1 MQRILQLL
9 FLVLPTILVAQHS
22 VSGIIKDKNTNDPL
36 PFATI
41 ITDGGIGKIT
51 DADGKF
57 NIQSATPILF
67 LKISYIGYSPQ
78 KIDLLPSQKFIS
90 ILLEPSSESLNEV
103 VIIATENPA
112 LQIIRNTIANKKKN
126 NIEKAL
132 ASFKYTAYN
141 KLLVTANP
149 DSIQGTVD
157 SLFVMKN
164 NVKTFLKLDSTN
176 YEFKKEISKQHLYI
190 TEKVSEFTFDR
201 GKNKKETV
209 LATRMAGLK
218 NPIYEL
224 LALNLENFT
233 FYDEIYTLLG
243 EKYVNPL
250 ARNAL
255 KIYNYK
261 ILDTIVHPDH
271 AAYMIYFK
279 PKKEDDK
286 IGLEGVL
293 YINDESYALEKGV
306 AEIKA
311 AINIKATQTFKYQP
325 EHKVWFPDETL
336 LSLKKGKN
344 RKGLSLFGIKLD
356 VGEEAPATPNDTT
369 RVIRNNTQDISDQ
382 TYVLSKTKNFDISIN
397 EPVKIINSA
406 AVIEIDDQAATR
418 DQAFWNNYRT
428 DSITTRGLTAY
439 NVLDSIVKAENIEQI
454 LEASRTVLK
463 GFIPLGIVDF
473 DLSQLIT
480 FNNYEGFRLGLGG
493 MTNHKLSPI
502 FRVGGYTAYGFRDKK
517 FKYHLES
524 AFRLSKSNNTWLGG
538 GYTNDIF
545 EAAKLNFLFEDTSFT
560 LVNPRNLN
568 ISQFYGFES
577 GYLQLEHDIF
587 PNVESKLRLERGAYG
602 PLFDYQYE
610 SDGVLLS
617 DYHLTEAT
625 FAVQWTPFSTYMNS
639 PVGKI
644 ATKNGFPKITAQV
657 TQSIDDLWDSDFN
670 FTKFNFKIQHD
681 INYLNNS
688 SSNFLVQ
695 GGAIYGETPLTHL
708 YNAFPNYSLANPWRK
723 RVNISGTN
731 AFETMAF
738 NEFISDKYVSIQAR
752 HNFPR
757 FKISESFK
765 PRLSLITR
773 YAIGDIEHP
782 EKHMGVSFRK
792 MNKGYI
798 ESGFVLNH
806 LLYGFGISSFYRY
819 GAYHNAKFSDNLAVK
834 ITYVLSLGF

>member
-1 MQRILQLL
+1 MQRVSLL
-9 FLVLPTILVAQHS
+9 IFFLFPTMLLAQHS
-22 VSGIIKDKNTNDPL
+22 VSGIVKDKNTNDPL
-36 PFATI
+36 PFATL
-41 ITDGGIGKIT
+41 ITDGGAGTIT
-51 DADGKF
+51 DTDGKF
-57 NIQSATPILF
+57 NFNSKLPIRF
-67 LKISYIGYSPQ
+67 LNISYIGYKAQ
-78 KIDLLPSQKFIS
+78 KVDLNNSQNFYT
-90 ILLEPSSESLNEV
+90 ILLEPSSENLNEV
-103 VIIATENPA
+103 IVLAKENPA
-112 LQIIRNTIANKKKN
+112 IQIIKNTIANKKKN

-141 KLLVTANP
+141 KLLITANP

-157 SLFVMKN
+157 SLFVVKDRG
-164 NVKTFLKLDSTN
+164 KTFLKLDSTN
-176 YEFKKEISKQHLYI
+176 YEFKKEISKQHMYI
-190 TEKVSEFTFDR
+190 TEKVSEFKFDR

-261 ILDTIVHPDH
+261 ILDTINYPDH
-271 AAYMIYFK
+271 SAYMIYFK
-279 PKKEDDK
+279 PKKEEDK
-286 IGLEGVL
+286 LGLEGVL
-293 YINDESYALEKGV
+293 YIHNQSYALEKV
-306 AEIKA
+306 IAEIKA
-311 AINIKATQTFKYQP
+311 AIHVKATQNFKFIP
-325 EHKVWFPDETL
+325 EYNIWFPDETQ
-336 LSLKKGKN
+336 LSLRKGKN
-344 RKGLSLFGIKLD
+344 RKALSLFGIKLD
-356 VGEEAPATPNDTT
+356 VDEETT
-369 RVIRNNTQDISDQ
+369 NRKDSTVIRNNEQDLSDLI
-382 TYVLSKTKNFDISIN
+382 YMLSKTKNFDISIN
-397 EPVKIINSA
+397 EPVKVKNSA
-406 AVIEIDDQAATR
+406 AVIEIDDKAAMR
-418 DQAFWNNYRT
+418 DQAFWNKYRT
-428 DSITTRGLTAY
+428 DSITKRGLNTY
-439 NVLDSIVKAENIEQI
+439 ENLDSIVKADNIEQI

-463 GFIPLGIVDF
+463 GFIPLGFVDF

-493 MTNHKLSPI
+493 MTNHKLSPH
-502 FRVGGYTAYGFRDKK
+502 FRIGGYTAYGFRDDD
-517 FKYHLES
+517 FKYHLEA
-524 AFRLSKSNNTWLGG
+524 AFRLSKINNTWLGG

-568 ISQFYGFES
+568 ISQFYGFETY
-577 GYLQLEHDIF
+577 YLNLDHDIF
-587 PNVESKLRLERGAYG
+587 PNLEAKFRLERGAYR
-602 PLFDYQYE
+602 PLFDYQYF
-610 SDGVLLS
+610 SHGNLLS
-617 DYHLTEAT
+617 NYHLTEAT
-625 FAVQWTPFSTYMNS
+625 FAIQWTPFSTYMNS
-639 PVGKI
+639 PIGKI
-644 ATKNGFPKITAQV
+644 PTKNGFPKITAQV
-657 TQSIDDLWDSDFN
+657 TQSVDDWLDSDFN
-670 FTKFNFKIQHD
+670 FTKFNFKIEHD
-681 INYLNNS
+681 INYLNS
-688 SSNFLVQ
+688 SSSSLLVQ
-695 GGAIYGETPLTHL
+695 GGSIFGDTPLPQL

-738 NEFISDKYVSIQAR
+738 NEFISDKYISFQLR

-773 YAIGDIEHP
+773 YAIGDIENP
-782 EKHMGVSFRK
+782 EKHIGVSFRK

-798 ESGFVLNH
+798 ESGFVVNH

-819 GAYHNAKFSDNLAVK
+819 GAYHNPKFSDNLAVK